1 MTTITRRAVLAAAG
15 ATAALGATRALA
27 QGKTTITFAAATFA
41 EAGRGDKLKAWIEK
55 FNTSQ
60 DKVEVQPVA
69 IPFSQLANT
78 VFTQM
83 GGGGGPDLVRFD
95 QTDFFAALPAK
106 RILPIDDLVDASK
119 YTFQAPDKFLNVE
132 GKRYGVVFELANYQ
146 LIYNPALLKGGE
158 PPKTFPEFLAAAKEA
173 TGKGNFGYAFR
184 ATMPERSGFWQDLT
198 NYVYGFGGNWADG
211 KQLTLN
217 SPKVVEAI
225 TAYKQ
230 VYDAGVIPK
239 GADAATYRRMFWEG
253 KIAMNIDNGGVA
265 GIFAAQN
272 PNLGFKAAPSPFP
285 NRQQGLILTSLS
297 VNANTKN
304 KEACGVFV
312 NWMLQPA
319 AQAELQ
325 GILGAASVATP
336 VERPKADLER
346 APWLAVYDAQTPYAL
361 PQLVLGFETKTLEI
375 QQIVVE
381 QVLKILVGNADV
393 RKTLDEAQSLAL
405 KRIERQ

>member
-1 MTTITRRAVLAAAG
+1 M
-15 ATAALGATRALA
+15 
-27 QGKTTITFAAATFA
+27 
-41 EAGRGDKLKAWIEK
+41 
-55 FNTSQ
+55 
-60 DKVEVQPVA
+60 
-69 IPFSQLANT
+69 
-78 VFTQM
+78 
-83 GGGGGPDLVRFD
+83 
-95 QTDFFAALPAK
+95 
-106 RILPIDDLVDASK
+106 
-119 YTFQAPDKFLNVE
+119 
-132 GKRYGVVFELANYQ
+132 
-146 LIYNPALLKGGE
+146 
-158 PPKTFPEFLAAAKEA
+158 
-173 TGKGNFGYAFR
+173 
-184 ATMPERSGFWQDLT
+184 
-198 NYVYGFGGNWADG
+198 
-211 KQLTLN
+211 
-217 SPKVVEAI
+217 
-225 TAYKQ
+225 
-230 VYDAGVIPK
+230 
-239 GADAATYRRMFWEG
+239 
-253 KIAMNIDNGGVA
+253 
-265 GIFAAQN
+265 
-272 PNLGFKAAPSPFP
+272 
-285 NRQQGLILTSLS
+285 ILTSLS